1 LIAIRLLCKE
11 KIEKDG
17 ITYSFALLNYF
28 VMRLKSCS
36 NILFIC
42 NNISSNSSVRIQESN
57 LLTIRETSN
66 HQNHFLLLHFHG
78 NKAYLHFKV
87 YSTVSYDNKKQS
99 NDHTVVLL
107 NKRNGIYREVLRKK
121 HKAIS
126 CG

>member
-1 LIAIRLLCKE
+1 MRLLCKE
-11 KIEKDG
+11 KMEKDG

-78 NKAYLHFKV
+78 NKANLHFKV

-107 NKRNGIYREVLRKK
+107 NKEMGFIKK
-121 HKAIS
+121 FYEKNTKQ
-126 CG
+126 

>member
-1 LIAIRLLCKE
+1 MIAIRLLCKE

-42 NNISSNSSVRIQESN
+42 NNISSKSSARIQESN

-66 HQNHFLLLHFHG
+66 HQNYFLLLHFHG
-78 NKAYLHFKV
+78 KKAYLHFKV
-87 YSTVSYDNKKQS
+87 YSTVSSDNKKQS

-107 NKRNGIYREVLRKK
+107 NKEMGFIEKFYEKNTKQ
-121 HKAIS
+121 
-126 CG
+126 